1 MTVDEL
7 EFLVMGVWAR
17 CECRNSI
24 LLFTSWKDYFVYE
37 NKIHD
42 WYKCVECGRSS
53 SMRRLIHGYYPLG
66 SVVVWDCEKV

>member
-24 LLFTSWKDYFVYE
+24 LIFDSWKDYFKYL
-37 NKIHD
+37 NKIKD

-53 SMRRLIHGYYPLG
+53 SMSNLVHGYYPLG
-66 SVVVWDCEKV
+66 SVVIWDCEKV

>member
-17 CECRNSI
+17 CECGNSI
-24 LLFTSWKDYFVYE
+24 LLFASWKDYFVYE

-42 WYKCVECGRSS
+42 WYKCVEFDEEANSWLLSIGIGCC
-53 SMRRLIHGYYPLG
+53 LG
-66 SVVVWDCEKV
+66 L